1 MLVLGTCIVFVSC
14 AITPSFK
21 EGFKD
26 GYNGETEIVQ
36 EEQET
41 VDNTKSEKI
50 DEEKE
55 QEIKEKEEQEVKEKA
70 EAEQKA
76 KEEEEAKAQKEED
89 ERKAKEEQERK
100 EAEQKAKEEEEAKA
114 QKEEDE
120 RKAKEEQERKE
131 AEEKAKAEE
140 EAKQKELEN
149 INFLAQKWVDIV
161 NESYE
166 SDKSFYTVD
175 EESKIIYIN
184 VDVPEMR
191 SVVEALA
198 MYPSLYAEQWNEVV
212 VGMGEVPTIAKQ
224 TLDDLGLNSWSVAY
238 NYGDASGDC
247 YWVSYYNDVLIYNA
261 YDKIAE
267 SL

>member
-1 MLVLGTCIVFVSC
+1 MRKIDFWKKGNRWVLVLGTCIVFVSC

-89 ERKAKEEQERK
+89 ERKAKEEQ
-100 EAEQKAKEEEEAKA
+100 EAKA

>member
-1 MLVLGTCIVFVSC
+1 MRKIDFWKKGNHWVLVLGTCIVFVSC

-70 EAEQKA
+70 
-76 KEEEEAKAQKEED
+76 
-89 ERKAKEEQERK
+89 

>member
-70 EAEQKA
+70 
-76 KEEEEAKAQKEED
+76 
-89 ERKAKEEQERK
+89 

>member
-1 MLVLGTCIVFVSC
+1 MRKIDFWKKGNRWVLVLGTCIVFVSC

-70 EAEQKA
+70 
-76 KEEEEAKAQKEED
+76 
-89 ERKAKEEQERK
+89 

>member
-1 MLVLGTCIVFVSC
+1 MRKIDFWKKGNRWVLVLGTCIVFVSC

-50 DEEKE
+50 YEEKE

-70 EAEQKA
+70 
-76 KEEEEAKAQKEED
+76 
-89 ERKAKEEQERK
+89 

>member
-1 MLVLGTCIVFVSC
+1 MRKIDFWKKGNRWVLVLGTCIVFVSC

-76 KEEEEAKAQKEED
+76 KEEEEAKAQ
-89 ERKAKEEQERK
+89 
-100 EAEQKAKEEEEAKA
+100 
-114 QKEEDE
+114 
-120 RKAKEEQERKE
+120 KE

>member
-1 MLVLGTCIVFVSC
+1 MRKIDFWKKGNRWVLVLGTCIVFVSC

-70 EAEQKA
+70 
-76 KEEEEAKAQKEED
+76 
-89 ERKAKEEQERK
+89 

-224 TLDDLGLNSWSVAY
+224 TSDDLGLNSWSVAY

>member
-1 MLVLGTCIVFVSC
+1 MRKIDFWKKGNRWVLVLGTCIVFVSC

-41 VDNTKSEKI
+41 VDNTKLEKI

-76 KEEEEAKAQKEED
+76 KEEEEAKAQ
-89 ERKAKEEQERK
+89 
-100 EAEQKAKEEEEAKA
+100 
-114 QKEEDE
+114 
-120 RKAKEEQERKE
+120 KE

>member
-1 MLVLGTCIVFVSC
+1 MRKIDFWKKGNRWVLVLGTCIVFVSC
-14 AITPSFK
+14 AITPTFK

-70 EAEQKA
+70 
-76 KEEEEAKAQKEED
+76 
-89 ERKAKEEQERK
+89 

>member
-1 MLVLGTCIVFVSC
+1 MRKIDFWKKGNRWVLVLGTCIVFVSC

-76 KEEEEAKAQKEED
+76 KD
-89 ERKAKEEQERK
+89 
-100 EAEQKAKEEEEAKA
+100 EEEAKA

>member
-1 MLVLGTCIVFVSC
+1 MRKIDFWKKGNRWVLVLGTCIVFVSC

-100 EAEQKAKEEEEAKA
+100 KTEK
-114 QKEEDE
+114 
-120 RKAKEEQERKE
+120 
-131 AEEKAKAEE
+131 KAKAEE

>member
-1 MLVLGTCIVFVSC
+1 MRKIDFWKKGNRWVLVLGTCIVFVSC

-70 EAEQKA
+70 
-76 KEEEEAKAQKEED
+76 
-89 ERKAKEEQERK
+89 

-212 VGMGEVPTIAKQ
+212 VGIGEVPTIAKQ

>member
-1 MLVLGTCIVFVSC
+1 MRKIDFWKKGNRWVLVLGTCIVFVSC
-14 AITPSFK
+14 AITPSLK

-70 EAEQKA
+70 
-76 KEEEEAKAQKEED
+76 
-89 ERKAKEEQERK
+89 